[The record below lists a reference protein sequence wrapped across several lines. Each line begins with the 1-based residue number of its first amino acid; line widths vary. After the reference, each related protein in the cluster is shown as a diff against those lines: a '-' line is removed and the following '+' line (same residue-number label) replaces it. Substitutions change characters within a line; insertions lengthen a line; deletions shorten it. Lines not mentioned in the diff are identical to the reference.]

1 LNSLPMTTATAATLF
16 AASLAHGQ
24 VTAEV
29 EPNQSKATAT
39 AVSAPMQPGDTLTGT
54 TTGSSSS
61 AGSASLDY
69 FRVQTAVAPAG
80 IYRYRL
86 VITTSGTEGHVGSI
100 RGTGQNS
107 TGLGPWL
114 PAELVGAPTTSD
126 SLIQVTSTTTTP
138 ARFNQWYGFGKGEQ
152 VFYRVAGVGGKAAT
166 SAPYTVT
173 LERQAVT
180 STNIGTLPPGVLT
193 IKTVGEGHTTD
204 TELWIYD
211 SEFNAI
217 SGYGNDDESA
227 AVHSGIPGLLGTTT
241 QSALRREFAPGIY
254 YVAVSNFGLSNN
266 QPSPSDDDFRS
277 GNLLD
282 FADVIATASP
292 STGLDLTFSV
302 SNGAT
307 TITVPNTK
315 AGAYDINFFE
325 FTVAVPPPV
334 NDECAGAF
342 VIGDETLAF
351 DNTNATASAE
361 PLPAECDGGLGTT
374 MARDVW
380 FVYEASCTG
389 EAVASTCGTTSI
401 DSRLAVYDADCP
413 PVGAIIGCNN
423 DSTDCTDGGARVT
436 FPVVAGESYLIR
448 VGSSAAGGGIGSLS
462 VTCTPVVLPPNDEC
476 ADAAVIGN
484 ETLGFNNTDATASA
498 EPLPASCDGGL
509 GTAMEKD
516 LWFVYEAT
524 CSGEVVVSTCGTKAF
539 DARLAV
545 YAADCPPA
553 GALVACNN
561 DSPDC
566 TNGGARVAFE
576 ALAGEFYLIRVGSS
590 SDVGGVGTLTVSC
603 TPVVLPPNDE
613 CAGAIAIGN
622 ETLAFDNTDATASST
637 ALPASC
643 DGGLGTTM
651 ANDVWYV
658 YEATCS
664 GEVTIST
671 CGSGAA
677 GARLAIY
684 DGDCPSAG
692 VLAGCDNNSAG
703 CAGGGASVTVDAV
716 AGQFFLIRVGSSGGA
731 GGAGSL
737 TVGCTTVAEC
747 PADLNSDGQVNAQD
761 IAILLGN
768 FGGTGVGD
776 INADGA
782 VGAQDL
788 AALLSAFGPCAA
800 AVPCPA
806 DLNGDGQV
814 NAEDLAILLSNF
826 GGTGVGDIN
835 GDGAV
840 GAQDLAALLNA
851 FGPCP

>member
-1 LNSLPMTTATAATLF
+1 MNSLPMTTATAATLF

-374 MARDVW
+374 MA
-380 FVYEASCTG
+380 
-389 EAVASTCGTTSI
+389 
-401 DSRLAVYDADCP
+401 
-413 PVGAIIGCNN
+413 
-423 DSTDCTDGGARVT
+423 
-436 FPVVAGESYLIR
+436 
-448 VGSSAAGGGIGSLS
+448 
-462 VTCTPVVLPPNDEC
+462 
-476 ADAAVIGN
+476 
-484 ETLGFNNTDATASA
+484 
-498 EPLPASCDGGL
+498 
-509 GTAMEKD
+509 
-516 LWFVYEAT
+516 
-524 CSGEVVVSTCGTKAF
+524 
-539 DARLAV
+539 
-545 YAADCPPA
+545 
-553 GALVACNN
+553 
-561 DSPDC
+561 
-566 TNGGARVAFE
+566 
-576 ALAGEFYLIRVGSS
+576 
-590 SDVGGVGTLTVSC
+590 
-603 TPVVLPPNDE
+603 
-613 CAGAIAIGN
+613 
-622 ETLAFDNTDATASST
+622 
-637 ALPASC
+637 
-643 DGGLGTTM
+643 
-651 ANDVWYV
+651 NDVWYV

-814 NAEDLAILLSNF
+814 NAEDLAILLRNF